1 MGKVLFPLVNL
12 RKDVTNE
19 WHLKHIPSEIV
30 NVPSDPNE
38 WGYYTTWLTEI
49 PDNGTNSNITTAPP
63 KIVGLTE
70 YRGEPINPKTKR
82 INFAQNQFFVN

>member
-1 MGKVLFPLVNL
+1 M

-19 WHLKHIPSEIV
+19 WHLKHIPAERISI
-30 NVPSDPNE
+30 PSSPDE
-38 WGYYTTWLTEI
+38 WGYYTVSLAEI
-49 PDNGTNSNITTAPP
+49 PDNGMNSKLVTAPP

-70 YRGEPINPKTKR
+70 YRGEPINPNTKR